1 MKKYLLLIEDEK
13 LWEKFKEMISC
24 DINTEVLELIK
35 NKVNQGVKKS
45 GK

>member
-13 LWEKFKEMISC
+13 LWEKFKEIIKQ
-24 DINTEVLELIK
+24 DINTEVLKLIK
-35 NKVNQGVKKS
+35 DKVDLGVKKS